1 MLHPITT
8 SPWPQRRASGI
19 SHQISS
25 SLGWSVDRSI
35 TIFSTRESLHTAL
48 VSGIHAGCIKA
59 QKNWIDLSSL
69 LCIGGC
75 GSLIRMLAHPMAVEI
90 GRHLL
95 MSSGPTSAQTDTWSR
110 FPRVISVGLWRT
122 SRRLHNSQPL
132 VPTFCHSS
140 ASWWTQQAPRFQWI
154 SISLGLVLGTTGS
167 IHFTAP
173 YRDLWPWIGS
183 PWASSAPGSHALI
196 REVLQVLQHL
206 CGLPLDSFQSVPVS
220 SYTMGPRTGSW
231 LTSRGPIAQQRQTP
245 GPKDWSS
252 KSGYWKLWATQH
264 RGLSAVF
271 GSWIRQQCSQHNVYY
286 QWAHYTPSIPWS
298 LHPPFAATTYRRKGC
313 SGKLIQVVKMWRFHW
328 AS

>member
-25 SLGWSVDRSI
+25 SLECSADTSI

-183 PWASSAPGSHALI
+183 PEPPLLQALT
-196 REVLQVLQHL
+196 LL
-206 CGLPLDSFQSVPVS
+206 
-220 SYTMGPRTGSW
+220 
-231 LTSRGPIAQQRQTP
+231 
-245 GPKDWSS
+245 
-252 KSGYWKLWATQH
+252 
-264 RGLSAVF
+264 
-271 GSWIRQQCSQHNVYY
+271 
-286 QWAHYTPSIPWS
+286 
-298 LHPPFAATTYRRKGC
+298 
-313 SGKLIQVVKMWRFHW
+313 
-328 AS
+328 